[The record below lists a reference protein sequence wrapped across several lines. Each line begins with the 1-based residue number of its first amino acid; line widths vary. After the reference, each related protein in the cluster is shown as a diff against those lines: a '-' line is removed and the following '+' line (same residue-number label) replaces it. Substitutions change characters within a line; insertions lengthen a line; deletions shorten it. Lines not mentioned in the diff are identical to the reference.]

1 MTTGE
6 DAAFHGSYAAVSR
19 KTIGGSGFDSQAVN
33 GQASDEGACVLASQ
47 RRMTP
52 AGFGQS

>member
-33 GQASDEGACVLASQ
+33 GQASEHIAPFELPRHGD
-47 RRMTP
+47 
-52 AGFGQS
+52 